1 MTNQMASLEYRR
13 ASTQHASVVGLV
25 IALHD
30 TLTGDL
36 KRAAEAMEKN
46 DIQTRCD
53 QLIHGFKV
61 LTQLEAMLD
70 MNNGGKTAVNIRR
83 FYAHVRGQM
92 LSAQFK
98 LQPAILHKQAAI
110 VLEVRQA
117 WQLMEAKNAQPGVVE
132 SIAKHGSY
140 QMTADASDADLDTDR
155 RTSFSCAG

>member
-30 TLTGDL
+30 TLIGDL
-36 KRAAEAMEKN
+36 KRAADAMERN

-83 FYAHVRGQM
+83 FYAHIRGQM

-98 LQPAILHKQAAI
+98 LSAAILHKQAAI

-117 WQLMEAKNAQPGVVE
+117 WQQMEAKNAQPGIVE
-132 SIAKHGSY
+132 RIDKRGY
-140 QMTADASDADLDTDR
+140 QGGQLADEDTPDSEP
-155 RTSFSCAG
+155 RTSFSCAV